1 MTMKTNITTFCAR
14 AAATLAFPLKRLPV
28 ALLMLFTIALSFTNG
43 KTAYIRPVA
52 EVSINKE

>member
-1 MTMKTNITTFCAR
+1 MKTNITTFCAR

-52 EVSINKE
+52 EVSVNKE